1 MKPFEGKRL
10 LILGGV
16 THTINI
22 VTEAQKLGAYVIVTD
37 YLVDS
42 PAKRYADKSYMIS
55 TTDIDAVVNLCQ
67 EERIDGILTQY
78 VDMLLP
84 YYANICKKANLPCYG
99 DEYLFR
105 MAIDKTEF
113 KKTCKKYGVPVT
125 CEYEIDDNFENI
137 NKIDFPV
144 VVKPVDSSGSRG
156 FSICNNSDELITGYK
171 KAQKYS
177 NSEKVLVEK
186 YMPFDSSIIHY
197 TFSNGQAYFSG
208 MSDKISKKLNE
219 DGSYVM
225 ALQLFPSKHISKYL
239 EDLDQRV
246 RTMFSKVGL
255 REGVVW
261 IEAFNNNGDFTFNEM
276 GYRFGGSETY
286 YPVKYFYNI
295 DQLHMLI
302 GYALTGRSNIET
314 VRFYTDKKKKYCIL
328 PVHVKEGEIGEI
340 FGADRIMSMPNVYA
354 FCQAHF
360 QGDIIEHSGTTHQV
374 FCYIHIVYDNLYE
387 LKLIV
392 EKIMEELRVFNTNKE
407 NQLLYIYDMKA
418 LN

>member
-171 KAQKYS
+171 KA
-177 NSEKVLVEK
+177 
-186 YMPFDSSIIHY
+186 
-197 TFSNGQAYFSG
+197 
-208 MSDKISKKLNE
+208 
-219 DGSYVM
+219 
-225 ALQLFPSKHISKYL
+225 HIS
-239 EDLDQRV
+239 Q
-246 RTMFSKVGL
+246 
-255 REGVVW
+255 
-261 IEAFNNNGDFTFNEM
+261 
-276 GYRFGGSETY
+276 
-286 YPVKYFYNI
+286 PVTI
-295 DQLHMLI
+295 
-302 GYALTGRSNIET
+302 
-314 VRFYTDKKKKYCIL
+314 
-328 PVHVKEGEIGEI
+328 P
-340 FGADRIMSMPNVYA
+340 
-354 FCQAHF
+354 
-360 QGDIIEHSGTTHQV
+360 
-374 FCYIHIVYDNLYE
+374 
-387 LKLIV
+387 
-392 EKIMEELRVFNTNKE
+392 
-407 NQLLYIYDMKA
+407 
-418 LN
+418 